1 MKTVPLLIVVY
12 LVHCEGS
19 VVIEASKPVLN
30 NRPIIGVLAQ
40 EYSNDLYPKYIHKK
54 YTSYVAA
61 SYVKAIESSGARVVP
76 IKIGQNRSYYED
88 IMSKING
95 ALFPGGEAQFN
106 ASNGYA
112 DAGEH
117 IYNIARELTDA
128 GDYFPVYGICL
139 GFELLWTLA
148 AGRGK
153 QNVLTTCTSTKC
165 LPLNFTKDFKI
176 SKMFKSSP
184 QDMLELL
191 ATENV
196 TVNSHHF
203 CVEDQNVKNLI
214 SDWHVTS
221 HSVDENG
228 KEFIATVEHRRYP
241 IFGTQFHPEKTIFEW
256 TNHLDI
262 AHSAEAVKASR
273 YFLDFFV
280 NECRKN
286 FHSFNDPVEENK
298 YLIYNYAP
306 TYTGQFGDWFEQ
318 SYLFSSKTK
327 KTYE

>member
-1 MKTVPLLIVVY
+1 MKTALLLVIAY
-12 LVHCEGS
+12 LIHCEGAA
-19 VVIEASKPVLN
+19 VVEARKPVLN

-40 EYSNDLYPKYIHKK
+40 EYDNALYPKYIPEK
-54 YTSYVAA
+54 YTSYIAA
-61 SYVKAIESSGARVVP
+61 SYVKAIESTGARVVP

-95 ALFPGGEAQFN
+95 ALFPGGDVQFN

-117 IYNIARELTDA
+117 IFNIAMEMADT

-139 GFELLWTLA
+139 GFELLWAIA

-153 QNVLTTCTSTKC
+153 QDVLSNCASSKSV
-165 LPLNFTKDFKI
+165 PLHFTKDFKS
-176 SKMFKSSP
+176 SKVFNGTP
-184 QDMLELL
+184 QDMVELL

-203 CVEDQNVKNLI
+203 CVEDRNVENLI
-214 SDWHVTS
+214 TDWHVTS
-221 HSVDENG
+221 HSRDENG

-241 IFGTQFHPEKTIFEW
+241 IFGTQFHPEKPLFEW

-262 AHSAEAVKASR
+262 AHSTEARKASR

-286 FHSFNDPVEENK
+286 FNSFNDPAEENK

-306 TYTGQFGDWFEQ
+306 TYTGKFGDWFEQ
-318 SYLFSSKTK
+318 SYLFDPK
-327 KTYE
+327 